1 MTLFALQYCIVSKQL
16 TGIGLYLREP
26 QEDVEDGEDT
36 EDEELDQR
44 VELGKHNVFEDSKQ
58 CKGEELPS
66 TNITG
71 VTMYAKD
78 VKVKKGEDPRER
90 ISGIRMSY
98 LDEKSQKLKS
108 VTYGTTT
115 SNSLDLDVLNGANQL
130 MGVYGTLSDDGI
142 NSMGLLLYDFECK
155 ANMFKK
161 EEEEKKKE
169 EDEKKLVEEEQ
180 DIEIVIDEGPSSI
193 KIVLII
199 IIIVAVIVV
208 IASVIFLRK

>member
-26 QEDVEDGEDT
+26 QQDVEDGDTKDGEDA

-58 CKGEELPS
+58 CKGEELPN

-90 ISGIRMSY
+90 ISGVRMSY
-98 LDEKSQKLKS
+98 LDQKSQKLKS

-155 ANMFKK
+155 AKK
-161 EEEEKKKE
+161 F
-169 EDEKKLVEEEQ
+169 
-180 DIEIVIDEGPSSI
+180 
-193 KIVLII
+193 II
-199 IIIVAVIVV
+199 
-208 IASVIFLRK
+208 